1 MKKGRTLVLPH
12 AQQSRL
18 STVIEA
24 ITDEDVSPAI
34 FKGKR
39 LRSDRRI
46 ISIPLGRRWRAIF
59 LSTNKGYRFL
69 KALSHERYNKI
80 NSNSS
85 LV

>member
-1 MKKGRTLVLPH
+1 MKKARTLVLPR
-12 AQQSRL
+12 AQQNRL

-24 ITDEDVSPAI
+24 FTAGDVSPAV

-39 LRSDRRI
+39 LHFDRRI
-46 ISIPLGRRWRAIF
+46 VSIPLGRRWRAIF
-59 LSTNKGYRFL
+59 ARTNEGYRFL
-69 KALSHERYNKI
+69 KTLSHERYNKI